1 MCSLF
6 CTSAALASQGRH
18 RPGWQHMD
26 GGAGASR
33 HLNYRLASRAGPGR
47 HRRHDGSAALVR
59 EVGYPACTPSGARR
73 VKSRGALHSSR
84 MKVHTGCKL
93 MRARSTGWS
102 VHASTVTSC
111 AVTCTGSATPPVTL
125 HRRTEQYEA
134 FVPPTHTTSRIC
146 TLFSKLTKPITTLYF
161 FVTVTA
167 IPAE

>member
-1 MCSLF
+1 MCSLI

-33 HLNYRLASRAGPGR
+33 HLNYRPASRAGPGR
-47 HRRHDGSAALVR
+47 HRRNDGSAALVR

-84 MKVHTGCKL
+84 MKVHTGCQL
-93 MRARSTGWS
+93 MRARSTRWT
-102 VHASTVTSC
+102 VRASLETSC

-125 HRRTEQYEA
+125 HRRTERYEVFSSHLLTQLA
-134 FVPPTHTTSRIC
+134 CYLHTQGQVVRLTQVPQ
-146 TLFSKLTKPITTLYF
+146 
-161 FVTVTA
+161 
-167 IPAE
+167 